1 MILAV
6 LAFVFS
12 AEVKAEV
19 IQVLRMEGLVR
30 YRDDMNLMNLID
42 WFQKTVSSS
51 KKGMGM
57 QVNMVNGL
65 WNFKMSTSMQ
75 YKGGLAGC
83 FLVEE
88 IFKIWLT

>member
-1 MILAV
+1 MLYWIIFQFSYTLGILFLVQVILAV

-65 WNFKMSTSMQ
+65 
-75 YKGGLAGC
+75 
-83 FLVEE
+83 
-88 IFKIWLT
+88 